1 MDPVQLNANDTII
14 DIDCCNKTSEEVGI
28 SSPAISDDIGNG
40 SVSIL
45 IDPRNNVDDNISPKF
60 SAKKPPRPPKKAG
73 ALPLDAADVKLIKEI
88 AELIAIKRSR
98 IERIKKM
105 KLAAAKAS
113 NTNLNSSSGTN
124 LVALVFTIVFCI
136 VMISQGCHSWRI

>member
-1 MDPVQLNANDTII
+1 MDPIQLNANDTII

-28 SSPAISDDIGNG
+28 SPAISDDVGNN

-60 SAKKPPRPPKKAG
+60 SAKKPPRPPKKALV
-73 ALPLDAADVKLIKEI
+73 LPLDAADVKLIKEI

-98 IERIKKM
+98 IERIKKI

-113 NTNLNSSSGTN
+113 NSNSSSGTN
-124 LVALVFTIVFCI
+124 LIALVFTIVFCI